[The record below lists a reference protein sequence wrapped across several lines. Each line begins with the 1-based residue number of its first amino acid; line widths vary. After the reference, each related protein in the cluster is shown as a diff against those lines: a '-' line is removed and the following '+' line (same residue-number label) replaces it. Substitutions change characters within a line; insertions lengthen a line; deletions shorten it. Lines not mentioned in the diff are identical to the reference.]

1 MLQTNLKLLSS
12 VRSSRFALRASFS
25 RFQFRVF
32 APVPG
37 LNTDGFIS
45 RYSPQS
51 DGTKASPNGSRSR
64 SSPFANPYEF
74 QSAYQTSPFVS
85 RFAVPTTRFHSGLKA
100 YMLVPSLGGG
110 CLELFRSDVLVKFM
124 QEQSSRTHFTKEQAA
139 ILHKFAVSYIPRC
152 GPFFRE

>member
-110 CLELFRSDVLVKFM
+110 CLELFRSVLD
-124 QEQSSRTHFTKEQAA
+124 SSVLE
-139 ILHKFAVSYIPRC
+139 ILMGQLPVGWIQLFLGYFPLR
-152 GPFFRE
+152 